1 MFSWKATDMAIDLGT
16 ANTLIYVPGKGVAV
30 TINGKFKGLVEGL
43 EFKKRLYAIWLGDK
57 PASAKLKK
65 GMLGKM

>member
-1 MFSWKATDMAIDLGT
+1 M
-16 ANTLIYVPGKGVAV
+16 IYVPGKGVAV

-65 GMLGKM
+65 GMLGRL